1 MVEKEKPVKKI
12 LIVDDEKGMRS
23 LLRCLLDGFALE
35 IREAVDG
42 AQAWEMASRDTFD
55 LVISDYAMPKLDGR
69 ALLARCREHI
79 PTLPFI
85 MVSGYFQK
93 TIEERDNVFLL
104 AKPFSLDH
112 LVDLVERIL
121 GLHYLQPTSLS
132 I

>member
-1 MVEKEKPVKKI
+1 LKKI

-23 LLRCLLDGFALE
+23 LLRSLLEGFSLD

-42 AQAWEMASRDTFD
+42 AQAWEIASSEEFD

-69 ALLARCREHI
+69 ALLARCREHM
-79 PTLPFI
+79 PAMPFI

-93 TIEERDNVFLL
+93 SIEERDNVFLI

-112 LVDLVERIL
+112 LVGLVERIL
-121 GLHYLQPTSLS
+121 GMKYLQPVQV
-132 I
+132 